1 MLERRLQC
9 GSPISDRLQQQIWT
23 LLLRSKD
30 KIEFF
35 ELQTERPLLPFY
47 ERSKDLDSE
56 VGLPV
61 VPKTC
66 PFLRLPFT
74 PIQEGH
80 IMGNCAD
87 FKTRKAID
95 VKILQKM
102 TVQEATTHWNQK
114 MVIVASQE
122 LRFTALKPPNVLVP
136 ISMTLQQYVFL
147 ECVGRSRF
155 NGEQTAGTWSLLNY
169 FKDSSLIF
177 YTK

>member
-1 MLERRLQC
+1 V
-9 GSPISDRLQQQIWT
+9 
-23 LLLRSKD
+23 LLLRSPGKV
-30 KIEFF
+30 KFF

-47 ERSKDLDSE
+47 DRSKDLDSD
-56 VGLPV
+56 VGLPL

-66 PFLRLPFT
+66 PFLRLPYT
-74 PIQEGH
+74 PIQEGD

-87 FKTRKAID
+87 FKTRKAIE
-95 VKILQKM
+95 VNRLQKM
-102 TVQEATTHWNQK
+102 TAVEATAHWNQK

-122 LRFTALKPPNVLVP
+122 QRLTALKPPNVLVP
-136 ISMTLQQYVFL
+136 FSLTLQQYIFL

-155 NGEQTAGTWSLLNY
+155 NGEQTAGTWSLINY